1 MTIDTVT
8 LLAGPV
14 VMLLAYTVFGISGFG
29 SALVSIPLLAHM
41 LPLRLVVPTLL
52 LLDFSAAALSGW
64 RFRHQVVRAE
74 VRSVAP
80 FLLVGAVAGVFLLA
94 RAPGDALLLPLGM
107 FVAAYGTI
115 NALRHDRPLVLARG
129 WAPVIGFLGGLLGA
143 LYGVGGPLYATYFSG
158 RLRDPLRLR
167 ATLSATFSLS
177 TGLRIVLLLLSGLLL
192 DSAVW
197 LLALYLFPWT
207 LVGTRVGRRLQ
218 PRLPPAVAGRFVSGL
233 LVLSG
238 ASLIARALGQV

>member
-1 MTIDTVT
+1 MTIDTIT

-41 LPLRLVVPTLL
+41 LPLRLVVPTVL

-64 RFRHQVVRAE
+64 RFRHQVVRTE

-80 FLLVGAVAGVFLLA
+80 FLVVGAVAGVFLLA

-107 FVAAYGTI
+107 FVAAYGAI
-115 NALRHDRPLVLARG
+115 NALRHDRPLVLAPG

-143 LYGVGGPLYATYFSG
+143 LYGVGGPLYASYFSG
-158 RLRDPLRLR
+158 RLRDPVRLR

-177 TGLRIVLLLLSGLLL
+177 TGLRIALLLLSGLLL
-192 DSAVW
+192 DITVCG
-197 LLALYLFPWT
+197 LALFLFPWT
-207 LVGTRVGRRLQ
+207 LLGTRFGRRLQ
-218 PRLPPAVAGRFVSGL
+218 PRLPPAIASRFVSAL

-238 ASLIARALGQV
+238 ASLMIRALDAG